1 MDDDLIFSRV
11 VHANCQVYI
20 NKLRAL
26 PHAYTDRIRYPV
38 EQNSRRCCFKEI
50 FKGKNGQRKMGKK
63 GKVKEVPLLIGKA
76 FIIDNDIHTLG
87 VGGSINYLYSFTF
100 SYMVAF

>member
-63 GKVKEVPLLIGKA
+63 GKVKELPLLIGKA
-76 FIIDNDIHTLG
+76 FIDHH
-87 VGGSINYLYSFTF
+87 
-100 SYMVAF
+100 